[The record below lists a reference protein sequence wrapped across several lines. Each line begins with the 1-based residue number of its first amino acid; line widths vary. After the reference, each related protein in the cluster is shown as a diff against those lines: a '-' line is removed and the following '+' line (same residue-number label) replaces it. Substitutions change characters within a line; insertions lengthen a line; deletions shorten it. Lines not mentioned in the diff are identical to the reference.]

1 MAVTALAEERYQTD
15 ASPIAICSSLAP
27 RKRPSY
33 SSRVPIACRSSLLK
47 KCGSFSG
54 DIKIFRCSP
63 SQTDTD
69 VVPHFGAP
77 MMKKLG
83 FRKVILRNPPGGGG
97 HSGACSTVDT
107 LYVDVRYTPILG
119 G

>member
-15 ASPIAICSSLAP
+15 ASPTAICSSLAP
-27 RKRPSY
+27 QKRPSY
-33 SSRVPIACRSSLLK
+33 SSRVLIACRSSLLK
-47 KCGSFSG
+47 KCGSFRG

-83 FRKVILRNPPGGGG
+83 FRKVMLRAPQLCGGPHRRLLHCG
-97 HSGACSTVDT
+97 
-107 LYVDVRYTPILG
+107 
-119 G
+119 